1 MTMVGRRNATLLCDS
16 QLPRPLCVES
26 LHAHF
31 DASWRPNEPS
41 RIYVGLPPER
51 PWRGPR
57 RRVTSRSEKHAAR
70 WLPASWEGHA
80 YAMERRVSVSS
91 AAWFLRLSLIAT
103 GNARAAGYPDHP
115 VRIIVGYPAGG
126 STDIVARII
135 GNWLS
140 QKLGQQF
147 IVENK
152 PGAGNNIGTELV
164 TKAAPDGYTLL
175 LVNPANTI
183 NATLYKKLNF
193 VFLRDIDPVA
203 NVIQVPNVME
213 VNPSV
218 PVKTV
223 AEFIAYVKANPDKIN
238 VASSGNGTSIHLSG
252 ELFKMMTG
260 VKMTHVP
267 YKGSAPMLTDLLGGQ
282 VQVTFDNLPSSIA
295 HIRAGKLRALA
306 VTTAKRSPELPD
318 VPTVADTVPG
328 LRSRR
333 LLRLRRAAWDAEGD
347 RRSAQQGDQRGAQG
361 SRHPGQAQGSRRHSG
376 ARLAGRFRQVPR
388 QRNRQMGKGCA
399 RRQSVDPVTLDCSG
413 RSPL

>member
-1 MTMVGRRNATLLCDS
+1 MRRYLGFLSRLLFGF
-16 QLPRPLCVES
+16 LC
-26 LHAHF
+26 
-31 DASWRPNEPS
+31 
-41 RIYVGLPPER
+41 
-51 PWRGPR
+51 
-57 RRVTSRSEKHAAR
+57 
-70 WLPASWEGHA
+70 
-80 YAMERRVSVSS
+80 
-91 AAWFLRLSLIAT
+91 LSLIGA
-103 GNARAAGYPDHP
+103 GNARAAYPDHP

-135 GNWLS
+135 GQWLS

-175 LVNPANTI
+175 LINPANTI

-223 AEFIAYVKANPDKIN
+223 KEFIDYVKANPDKIN
-238 VASSGNGTSIHLSG
+238 IASSGNGTSIHLSG

-260 VKMTHVP
+260 LKMTHIP

-295 HIRAGKLRALA
+295 HIKAGKLRALA
-306 VTTAKRSPELPD
+306 VTTSKRSPELPD
-318 VPTVADTVPG
+318 VPTVAETVPG
-328 LRSRR
+328 YEAVAFFGIGATHGTPKEVID
-333 LLRLRRAAWDAEGD
+333 LLNKEINAALKDPGILAKLKDLG
-347 RRSAQQGDQRGAQG
+347 GIPVPGAPADFG
-361 SRHPGQAQGSRRHSG
+361 KF
-376 ARLAGRFRQVPR
+376 LASETAKWEKVVHAANLSIQ
-388 QRNRQMGKGCA
+388 
-399 RRQSVDPVTLDCSG
+399 
-413 RSPL
+413 